1 MLIYLM
7 RHGIAEEISPRG
19 DAGRELTQQGT
30 LRTAMVAKGLHK
42 AGLTFDRII
51 SSPYIRAKQTAEIV
65 ARITGHDHEIMFDQR
80 LLPQGGYADVS
91 DLIKEN
97 NDVASLLLAGHEPSM
112 GGFISGICADGQLS
126 LNVKKA
132 SVTAIELYRFSPS
145 VAGSLLWMLPPGILE
160 GISQ

>member
-7 RHGIAEEISPRG
+7 RHGIAEETSSQG

-51 SSPYIRAKQTAEIV
+51 SSPYLRARQTAEIV
-65 ARITGHDHEIMFDQR
+65 SRITGHDQEILFDQR
-80 LLPQGGYADVS
+80 LLPQGRYPDVS

-97 NDVASLLLAGHEPSM
+97 NDIGSLLLTGHEPSM
-112 GGFISGICADGQLS
+112 GGFISGICAGGQLS
-126 LNVKKA
+126 VDVKKA

-145 VAGSLLWMLPPGILE
+145 VTGSLLWMLPPGILE